1 MRNIAVILVTLGLV
15 GCSARRLEKSAV
27 LILPQE
33 VALNGGNVNLRPAV
47 AITWDSDEPVAVDV
61 ALGGRIGGRRT
72 ETVVG
77 TWKLYAVDGKEVEH
91 VTTIMGIM
99 AVANATSA
107 VRKGDSCILPF
118 EPNSSYHFFHAL
130 PGRYYAIARFS
141 GTFGGAEVR
150 FTTEKRW
157 FTLVGER

>member
-1 MRNIAVILVTLGLV
+1 MRKIAVVLLALGLV
-15 GCSARRLEKSAV
+15 GCSPRRLEKSAV

-33 VALNGGNVNLRPAV
+33 VALNGGNVNLHPSV
-47 AITWDSDEPVAVDV
+47 AIVWESDEPVAVDV
-61 ALGGRIGGRRT
+61 ALGGRVNGRRT

-77 TWKLYAVDGKEVEH
+77 TWNLYAADGKEVEH
-91 VTTIMGIM
+91 VTTIMGIR

-118 EPNSSYHFFHAL
+118 EPNSSYHFFHAR
-130 PGRYYAIARFS
+130 PGRYYAIARFT
-141 GTFGGAEVR
+141 GTFRGTEVR

-157 FTLVGER
+157 FTLAGER